1 MNEEQMKSKKSARL
15 QVKQAVDYDDL
26 YFRSYEADEIHE
38 EMLKDEVRMNVYQQS
53 INETCKDYVV
63 IDVGAGTGIL
73 SIFAAEAG
81 ASHVYGIEYTNMIE
95 KAKDKVS

>member
-1 MNEEQMKSKKSARL
+1 MIEEQMESKKSARL
-15 QVKQAVDYDDL
+15 QAKLAVDYDDL

-38 EMLKDEVRMNVYQQS
+38 EMLNDKVRMNVYQQS
-53 INETCKDYVV
+53 INEICKDQIV

-81 ASHVYGIEYTNMIE
+81 ASHVYGIEYTNLIE
-95 KAKDKVS
+95 KAKDKVL